1 MPSCIVC
8 QCLCSKYVKH
18 VIYEDCYI
26 DKVDI
31 IDLPKVIN
39 GDVKSIAVFLSY

>member
-8 QCLCSKYVKH
+8 RCLCSKNVKQ
-18 VIYEDCYI
+18 VIYEDCS
-26 DKVDI
+26 VDRDDRI
-31 IDLPKVIN
+31 NLPNVIN